1 MKTNKPIRGWVEDIP
16 EEDDADI
23 SIDLPQLPQLKQAK
37 LKKRMKKF
45 RMDSQVIA
53 DKPRKKNNE
62 FR

>member
-1 MKTNKPIRGWVEDIP
+1 MKTNKPTKGWVEDVP
-16 EEDDADI
+16 EEDDEI
-23 SIDLPQLPQLKQAK
+23 SIDLPQIPQLKQAK

-45 RMDSQVIA
+45 RMDSQVST

>member
-1 MKTNKPIRGWVEDIP
+1 MKTNKPTKGWVEDVP
-16 EEDDADI
+16 EEDDEI
-23 SIDLPQLPQLKQAK
+23 SIDLPQIPQLKQAK

>member
-1 MKTNKPIRGWVEDIP
+1 MKTNKPTKGWVEDAP
-16 EEDDADI
+16 EEDDEI
-23 SIDLPQLPQLKQAK
+23 SIDLPQIPQLKQAK

-45 RMDSQVIA
+45 RMDSQVST